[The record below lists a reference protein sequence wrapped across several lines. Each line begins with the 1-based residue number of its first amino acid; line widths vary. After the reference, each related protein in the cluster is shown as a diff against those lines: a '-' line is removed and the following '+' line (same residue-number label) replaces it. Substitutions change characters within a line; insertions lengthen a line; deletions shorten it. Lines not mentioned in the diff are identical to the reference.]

1 VVLQKDSYRPYL
13 DGLRAIAIAVV
24 VLFHAKIPGFTGGFV
39 GVDVFFVISG
49 FLITKHLLLEASK
62 TGSISLLSFYTRR
75 IRRLMPALMAT
86 IVFVAVVWALF
97 FSNLVEETIHFARS
111 LRYSVSGMANI
122 YFMDRSGGYFDTA
135 SDEMPLL
142 HFWSLAVEEQFY
154 LVWPL
159 AILLIVKSV
168 SKKTVETIFTKSV
181 LHRVLGFLGIV
192 AVVSFGWNLYLISS
206 ESTEAAFY
214 LMPGRAW
221 EFAIGG
227 LLACAEPFIVN
238 LAAKLKANAVKTYA
252 TVLTAL
258 GVVLIGYPTFFYTNG
273 TVFPGFNALPP
284 VLGTGAIIL
293 GSLLADN
300 QVSRLLSQKL
310 LLKIGLLS
318 YGIYLWHWPFLAL
331 LKIVNLGDDAAIQ
344 WRVGAIL
351 LSIVFAALSLRFV
364 EKPLRSPKS
373 PASSKKLTLA
383 YGFACALTLA
393 GVSFGIEK
401 IESTMS
407 PEHQAL
413 AKLVEERTT
422 FGYDCVDAQEKIGTE
437 GCVKYGSQ
445 AQGKKVKSEIFAWG
459 DSHAFGLFPMVED
472 YIADKN
478 AAAVLYSISS
488 TPPFVSVPGFF
499 MNSEEH
505 TEEVNNVNNAT
516 LADMKR
522 RISQNPSVHYSVILS
537 PLWQY
542 CLRKDNIWNTLG
554 AYCFDKDKTDAGS
567 LEIVKRSLKET
578 LNQLSGIGV
587 QRIMIVLPFPKF
599 RYKMSRCLE
608 MNALDKC
615 HTSRSMMDELE
626 ADYVNIVRE
635 VTAGRTDIRL
645 VSPMEFLCTDMTC
658 NQVINDGDQQI
669 PVVFDTNHP
678 AAAAGRFLGRK
689 IKKDLNWLTNI

>member
-1 VVLQKDSYRPYL
+1 MKDSYRPYL

-24 VLFHAKIPGFTGGFV
+24 VLYHAKIPGFNGGFV

-49 FLITKHLLLEASK
+49 FLITKHLLMEAAQ
-62 TGSISLLSFYTRR
+62 TGTISLLSFYVRR

-86 IVFVAVVWALF
+86 IVIVAAVWAVF
-97 FSNLVEETIHFARS
+97 FSNLSEETIHFARS
-111 LRYSVSGMANI
+111 LRYSVSGMANL

-159 AILLIVKSV
+159 AIILIIKSFGQ
-168 SKKTVETIFTKSV
+168 KAKDV
-181 LHRVLGFLGIV
+181 LNAASITRRVFAFLGFA
-192 AVVSFGWNLYLISS
+192 AVVSFGWNFYLIWSGS
-206 ESTEAAFY
+206 PEAAFY

-227 LLACAEPFIVN
+227 LLACGESSILGF
-238 LAAKLKANAVKTYA
+238 AAKLKANTARISA
-252 TVLTAL
+252 TVITAL
-258 GVVLIGYPTFFYTNG
+258 GVALIGYATYFYSNS
-273 TVFPGFNALPP
+273 TVFPGVNALPP
-284 VLGTGAIIL
+284 VLGVGAIIL

-300 QVSRLLSQKL
+300 KISQFLSQKIL
-310 LLKIGLLS
+310 LRIGLLS

-331 LKIVNLGDDAAIQ
+331 LKILHLGDDAAVA
-344 WRVGAIL
+344 WRVGAVL
-351 LSIVFAALSLRFV
+351 LSIVFAALSLKYV
-364 EKPLRSPKS
+364 EKPLRHPRSPS
-373 PASSKKLTLA
+373 SSKKRTLA
-383 YGFACALTLA
+383 YGLTCAASLA
-393 GVSFGIEK
+393 VLSLGLEK
-401 IESTMS
+401 IEPRMS
-407 PEHQAL
+407 PEHRAL
-413 AKLVEERTT
+413 AELIEERTT

-437 GCVKYGSQ
+437 ECVKYGSL
-445 AQGKKVKSEIFAWG
+445 AKNKKVKSEIFAWG

-472 YIADKN
+472 YVADKN
-478 AAAVLYSISS
+478 ASAVLYSISS

-499 MNSEEH
+499 VN
-505 TEEVNNVNNAT
+505 TEERTKEFNGVNTAT

-522 RISQNPSVHYSVILS
+522 RISLHPDVHFSVILS

-542 CLRKDNIWNTLG
+542 CLRKDGIWDTLG

-567 LEIVKRSLKET
+567 LEIVRRSLTET
-578 LNQLSGIGV
+578 LRQLSDIGV

-599 RYKMSRCLE
+599 RYKMARCLE

-615 HTSRSMMDELE
+615 HTSRSVMDDLE
-626 ADYVNIVRE
+626 ADYVNIINE
-635 VTAGRTDIRL
+635 VTAGRTNVRL
-645 VSPMEFLCTDMTC
+645 VNPMEFLCSDETC
-658 NQVINDGDQQI
+658 NQVIQDGDKQI

-689 IKKDLNWLTNI
+689 IKKDLNWLTGS

>member
-24 VLFHAKIPGFTGGFV
+24 VLYHAKIPGFGGGFV

-49 FLITKHLLLEASK
+49 FLITKHLLLEASQ

-75 IRRLMPALMAT
+75 IRRLMPALMAL
-86 IVFVAVVWALF
+86 IVFVGIIWAFF

-111 LRYSVSGMANI
+111 VRMSVSGLANV
-122 YFMDRSGGYFDTA
+122 YFMNRSGGYFDTA

-159 AILLIVKSV
+159 AILLIAKSV
-168 SKKTVETIFTKSV
+168 HKRTVEALSAPTVTR
-181 LHRVLGFLGIV
+181 RVLIFLSVV
-192 AVVSFGWNLYLISS
+192 AVVSFGWNLYLIWSDS
-206 ESTEAAFY
+206 KEAAFY

-227 LLACAEPFIVN
+227 LLACGETPVIN
-238 LAAKLKANAVKTYA
+238 LASRLKAKARAYA
-252 TVLTAL
+252 TVLVAF
-258 GVVLIGYPTFFYTNG
+258 GVFLIGYCTFFYSNS

-293 GSLLADN
+293 GSLLSDN
-300 QVSRLLSQKL
+300 KVSQLLSRKL
-310 LLKIGLLS
+310 LLQIGLLS

-331 LKIVNLGDDAAIQ
+331 LKILNLGDDAALL

-351 LSIVFAALSLRFV
+351 LSIGFAALSLRYV
-364 EKPLRSPKS
+364 EKPLRTPKS
-373 PASSKKLTLA
+373 SSNSKKRTLA
-383 YGFACALTLA
+383 YGLTCALCLA
-393 GVSFGIEK
+393 VLSLGLEK

-407 PEHQAL
+407 PEHRAL
-413 AKLVEERTT
+413 AKLVEERTS
-422 FGYDCVDAQEKIGTE
+422 FGYDCVDDQDKIGTE
-437 GCVKYGSQ
+437 GCVKYGSLVK
-445 AQGKKVKSEIFAWG
+445 GKKVKSEIFAWG

-499 MNSEEH
+499 MNSKEH
-505 TEEVNNVNNAT
+505 TEEVNSVNNAT

-522 RISQNPSVHYSVILS
+522 RISQSPDVHYSVVLS

-542 CLRKDNIWNTLG
+542 CLRKDKIWDTLG
-554 AYCFDKDKTDAGS
+554 AYCFDKEKTDAGS
-567 LEIVKRSLKET
+567 LEVVRRSLKET
-578 LNQLSGIGV
+578 LRQLSEIGV

-615 HTSRSMMDELE
+615 HTDRSLMENLE
-626 ADYVNIVRE
+626 ADYVSIIRE
-635 VTAGRTDIRL
+635 VTMGRRDIRL
-645 VSPMEFLCTDMTC
+645 VSPMEFLCSESSC
-658 NQVINDGDQQI
+658 NQVIDDGDQPI

-678 AAAAGRFLGRK
+678 SAAAGRFFGRK